1 MVSLLIPVGIKL
13 LMWFLR
19 FSRQSKVHKLEAEK
33 AALRQDKKILEL
45 KLTRVSVSRELAVAE
60 KEKELAVYKETTRAA
75 ARNKQL
81 YAKHNVEHWSDED
94 VDAYL
99 KTKNIL

>member
-1 MVSLLIPVGIKL
+1 MVSALIPLGIKL

-19 FSRQSKVHKLEAEK
+19 SSRQSKVHKLEAEK

-45 KLTRVSVSRELAVAE
+45 RLVRERLARELAVAE
-60 KEKELAVYKETTRAA
+60 KEKELAVHKETTRAA
-75 ARNKQL
+75 ARKKQL